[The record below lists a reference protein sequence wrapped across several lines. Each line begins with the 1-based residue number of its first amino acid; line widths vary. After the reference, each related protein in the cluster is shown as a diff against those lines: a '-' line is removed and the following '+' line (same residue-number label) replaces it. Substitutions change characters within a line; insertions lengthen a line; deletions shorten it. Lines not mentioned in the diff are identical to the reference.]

1 MLNYKYSYGE
11 KNSHLYIHSFQTS
24 AITDF
29 ETDNKVLLHVA
40 FFEYVLRY
48 RTKKIKPK
56 LLEKS
61 SSLGFFG
68 YQSNAL
74 VLQL

>member
-11 KNSHLYIHSFQTS
+11 KNSHLYIYSFQTI

-40 FFEYVLRY
+40 FFEYVLR
-48 RTKKIKPK
+48 
-56 LLEKS
+56 
-61 SSLGFFG
+61 
-68 YQSNAL
+68 
-74 VLQL
+74 